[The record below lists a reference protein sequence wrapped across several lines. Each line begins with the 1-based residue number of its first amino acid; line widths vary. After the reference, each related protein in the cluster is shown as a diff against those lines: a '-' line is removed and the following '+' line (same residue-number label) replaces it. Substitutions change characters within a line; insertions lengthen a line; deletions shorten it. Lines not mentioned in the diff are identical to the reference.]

1 MENPMTKI
9 LMRGNCSPL
18 SNPTISELIRDNTI
32 GSNSGNM
39 IFQASVMRALMKKDT
54 QIDFINTRN
63 EGFRD
68 HEIDRLKNQYDYF
81 VIPLA
86 NAFRS
91 GFLTELTN
99 LRRMVERLDLP
110 CIVIGVGCQANLSG
124 KFSTKPEVDE
134 QAKLFVSSVLEHS
147 ATIGIRGEY
156 TAKYLKNL
164 GFSEGRHFEII
175 GCPSMF
181 MFGED
186 LPSPRP
192 HDLTPR
198 SRINFNRKLALP
210 AAAHH
215 LIERLLQPFED
226 YWFVPQNYDDFKLL
240 YAGKP
245 LGKLNADKDAGTY
258 PLTKDDPICR
268 AGRIRGF
275 LNVPSWIDFMKKGDF
290 TFGTRIHGNIIS
302 VLSGVPTYIFAPDMR
317 VLELAE
323 YHNIPHR
330 TIQEAYDV
338 RDLFGL
344 YDETDFSSVI
354 RGHRERFAHYVDFL
368 NKNGLPHIWDGSEQ
382 YKDSQTP
389 YDIAVRR
396 TRFHAP
402 MRPYITHNRLKRK
415 LINRAYGQAQKE
427 RKEIIQAR
435 KKMDADL

>member
-54 QIDFINTRN
+54 RIDFINTRN

-245 LGKLNADKDAGTY
+245 LDKITV
-258 PLTKDDPICR
+258 LT
-268 AGRIRGF
+268 
-275 LNVPSWIDFMKKGDF
+275 
-290 TFGTRIHGNIIS
+290 
-302 VLSGVPTYIFAPDMR
+302 DM
-317 VLELAE
+317 E
-323 YHNIPHR
+323 HI
-330 TIQEAYDV
+330 
-338 RDLFGL
+338 
-344 YDETDFSSVI
+344 
-354 RGHRERFAHYVDFL
+354 
-368 NKNGLPHIWDGSEQ
+368 NKCQL
-382 YKDSQTP
+382 
-389 YDIAVRR
+389 
-396 TRFHAP
+396 
-402 MRPYITHNRLKRK
+402 
-415 LINRAYGQAQKE
+415 
-427 RKEIIQAR
+427 
-435 KKMDADL
+435 